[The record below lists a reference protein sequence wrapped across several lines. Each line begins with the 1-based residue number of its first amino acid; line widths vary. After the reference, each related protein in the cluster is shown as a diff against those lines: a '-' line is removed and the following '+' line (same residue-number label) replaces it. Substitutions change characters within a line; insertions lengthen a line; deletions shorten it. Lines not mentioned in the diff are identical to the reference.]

1 LTAQVPSSAF
11 PLPAALSMKYTS
23 LFPAM
28 VPAVAVRG
36 ANVIL

>member
-1 LTAQVPSSAF
+1 VQAPSVHS
-11 PLPAALSMKYTS
+11 PLEFALSMKYTS
-23 LFPAM
+23 LFPVM